1 MRCFLLEEGETAD
14 LKDTL
19 QLLTWTF
26 WNRTL
31 FLNFLFMLAFFLI
44 TVSGASWGFLLL
56 LYVFVQISRILV
68 VVILYP
74 LLRHFGYGL
83 DLKEATILVWAG
95 LRGAVAL
102 SLSLSV
108 KVSYYPCTSQPFI
121 VSLYLHYY
129 TINISESSTLFLL
142 AC

>member
-1 MRCFLLEEGETAD
+1 
-14 LKDTL
+14 
-19 QLLTWTF
+19 
-26 WNRTL
+26 
-31 FLNFLFMLAFFLI
+31 
-44 TVSGASWGFLLL
+44 
-56 LYVFVQISRILV
+56 VQISRILV

-108 KVSYYPCTSQPFI
+108 KRASDAVQTHLKPVDGTMVCCFFYGE
-121 VSLYLHYY
+121 V
-129 TINISESSTLFLL
+129 
-142 AC
+142 